1 VTTEVSDRPL
11 IAVLDYGIG
20 NLRSAQKGLERVGA
34 DARLTADRSIIDRAD
49 AVVLPGVGAF
59 GRCVEALR
67 DCGLEAAALD
77 AVASGRPFLGICIGM
92 QLLFDRSDEDP
103 DARGLGVIP
112 GSIHL
117 LPEGVKRPQM
127 QWNVLDVVRP
137 SPAARRARGQGV
149 VYFVHSCPDS
159 GLRPLWPRA
168 SNKYGGCGGRDRNVR
183 PSSPESRPAGLRL
196 LSNFVDRAR
205 VDGLYPSIDL
215 RAGQVVRLYQG
226 DYARDR
232 TATTR
237 SRSQR
242 ASPMRARG
250 GSTVDLDGPEPV
262 SCELRVAA
270 MRRGR
275 RCARRERSGTEAAAA
290 ALPTGWRC
298 GW

>member
-1 VTTEVSDRPL
+1 MTSDVSDRPL

-20 NLRSAQKGLERVGA
+20 NLRSAQKGLEGVGA

-67 DCGLEAAALD
+67 ECGLEAAALD

-137 SPAARRARGQGV
+137 SPMLDGLEDKAW
-149 VYFVHSCPDS
+149 VYFVHSYVPTPDD
-159 GLRPLWPRA
+159 PEA
-168 SNKYGGCGGRDRNVR
+168 VVATCEYGGTVVAAVETGNVFATQFH
-183 PSSPESRPAGLRL
+183 PEKSSDAGLQIYE
-196 LSNFVDRAR
+196 SFVKA
-205 VDGLYPSIDL
+205 
-215 RAGQVVRLYQG
+215 
-226 DYARDR
+226 
-232 TATTR
+232 
-237 SRSQR
+237 
-242 ASPMRARG
+242 
-250 GSTVDLDGPEPV
+250 V
-262 SCELRVAA
+262 SE
-270 MRRGR
+270 
-275 RCARRERSGTEAAAA
+275 T
-290 ALPTGWRC
+290 
-298 GW
+298 